1 MMMVV
6 SKITIQ
12 VLQGLLLGELVA
24 TYPTV
29 LHTFQARAKVPRVL

>member
-24 TYPTV
+24 TYPTHSR
-29 LHTFQARAKVPRVL
+29 LEPKFHEFSRL